1 MRLGK
6 RPSLWAKNEMF
17 VLVLILGLGENRQ
30 IITDPK
36 LVFDSITHCNSVA
49 AQLAQRFGHLTNP
62 ADFAVAYCLPR
73 NEAKDGT

>member
-1 MRLGK
+1 
-6 RPSLWAKNEMF
+6 MF
-17 VLVLILGLGENRQ
+17 VLILGLGENRQ

>member
-1 MRLGK
+1 
-6 RPSLWAKNEMF
+6 MF

-36 LVFDSITHCNSVA
+36 LVFESITHCNSVA

-62 ADFAVAYCLPR
+62 ADFAVAYSLPR
-73 NEAKDGT
+73 NETNDGT

>member
-1 MRLGK
+1 
-6 RPSLWAKNEMF
+6 MF

-73 NEAKDGT
+73 NETNDGT